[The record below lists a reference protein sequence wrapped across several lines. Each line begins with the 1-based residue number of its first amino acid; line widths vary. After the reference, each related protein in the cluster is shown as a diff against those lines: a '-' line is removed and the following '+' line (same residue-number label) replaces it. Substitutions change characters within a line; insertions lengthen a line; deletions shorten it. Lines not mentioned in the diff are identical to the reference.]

1 MAETYDWDDPLP
13 RPKCFDH
20 FENSAY
26 NTASDSGHA
35 ELKALHTQP
44 SPLTAL
50 KNDCA
55 AKVISLADLPNPQPE
70 GENPAA
76 LFCNG
81 WLRKGG
87 GAFLVSTSGTGKS
100 VLTIQAALL
109 WTMGKSAFGIKPVR
123 PIRVAIVQA
132 EDDNEEVAD
141 FRNQITDG
149 LVDDGVDR
157 DAVREAWGKV
167 RLADATGKTGEGF
180 IAFVDEA
187 VRTWADIDLIIVNPF
202 QSYFGGDISRNAELS
217 QFLRAGIDPLIK
229 PDKVGVLFIHHTN
242 KPPSAK
248 DRQGWGADAFTAYI
262 GAGGAEL
269 ANWARATLALMP
281 CEHEPKIF
289 RLVAGKRGQ
298 RLGWVDA
305 NGDKTLTR
313 FFAHSKTRIY
323 WREANPEEQIKAQDG
338 LRTQRK
344 LADPEADARQL
355 ADKLQ
360 GRPLKL
366 MDVRSLSGQTFT
378 RTRARNAI
386 DRLKANPG
394 SFGLFMAQAEWKAC
408 VFIGVKAE
416 AEAAARAY
424 DAQMRK
430 AKSDAGVLPE

>member
-1 MAETYDWDDPLP
+1 MTETYDWDDPLP
-13 RPKCFDH
+13 RPKWFDH
-20 FENSAY
+20 FENNAD
-26 NTASDSGHA
+26 NTATGSGYA
-35 ELKALHTQP
+35 ELNALHSQP

-55 AKVISLADLPNPQPE
+55 SKVISLADLPDPQPE
-70 GENPAA
+70 GKNPAA
-76 LFCNG
+76 LFRGG

-87 GAFLVSTSGTGKS
+87 GAFLVSTAGTGKS
-100 VLTIQAALL
+100 VFTIQAALQ
-109 WTMGKSAFGIKPVR
+109 WTMGKAAFGIEPVR

-132 EDDNEEVAD
+132 EDDNEEVSD

-157 DAVREAWGKV
+157 DTVREAWSKV

-187 VRTWADIDLIIVNPF
+187 VRTWTDIDLLIVNPF

-229 PDKVGVLFIHHTN
+229 PGKAGVLFIHHTN

-248 DRQGWGADAFTAYI
+248 DRQGWGTDAFTAYI

-269 ANWARATLALMP
+269 VNWARAVLALMP
-281 CEHEPKIF
+281 CENEPGMF
-289 RLVAGKRGQ
+289 RLVAGKRGS

-305 NGDKTLTR
+305 NGDKTLIR
-313 FFAHSKTRIY
+313 FFAHSKERIY
-323 WREANPEEQIKAQDG
+323 WLEATPEEQIKAQG
-338 LRTQRK
+338 TRTQRK

-360 GRPLKL
+360 SRPLKL
-366 MDVRSLSGQTFT
+366 MDVRNLSGQLFT
-378 RTRARNAI
+378 RTRARKAM
-386 DRLKANPG
+386 DCLKANPG
-394 SFGLFMAQAEWKAC
+394 SFGLYMAQAEWKAC
-408 VFIGVKAE
+408 VFIGLKAE

-424 DAQMRK
+424 DSQMRN
-430 AKSDAGVLPE
+430 AKIGAGVLPE